1 MPKKILSL
9 IPLLILGTGLF
20 FSLFTALAQGRA
32 DDFTPMDK
40 VLKGITPSPR
50 TYDFT
55 INRFFSDIL
64 IKEDSSVTV
73 KETIEVEFHRPRH
86 GIYRDI
92 PYRYRD
98 DLGKT
103 TETPTRILS
112 VTNESQGSWKHKVDH
127 QGPMVHIRI
136 GDPKKFVEGRQT
148 YVITYQ
154 VESVLLYFEDH
165 DEFYWNVTGNG
176 WPAPIREA
184 AAKVLI
190 MGRKKGGPIRA
201 ACYTGP
207 LGSREAVCGY
217 EPLERGAAFFA
228 KKNLL
233 VGEGLTIVLGWDKG
247 VVTPPSAWR
256 QFFWVLNFRENWVF
270 LFPILMALFMVRY
283 WAVRGRDPKV
293 RESLVVQYQPPKSNE
308 QNLNP
313 GEVGALVDE
322 KVDSRDL
329 TASLIGLAVKGF
341 IQVEEIKKEGW
352 IFDTVDY
359 GLSRLKEPDS
369 APSPFERELLDRLF
383 ASGPKILI
391 SDLKNKFYTH
401 LDPLRDQ
408 LFNDLVSKN
417 FFRQSPETVR
427 RRYRYAGLVVLGLG
441 LAGLAAWGSS
451 WKPFAAFSLIGLPLL
466 FFSRFMPVKTLLGAR
481 TRLEVLG
488 FQEFLGRAEKD
499 RLQRIADPHLFS
511 RYLPYALALGVVDNW
526 ARAFEG
532 IYQEPPDWYSSP
544 GGIHTFNTSSF
555 SHSINQAA
563 STMTA
568 ALISAPRGS
577 GSGGGFSG
585 GSSGGGSGGG
595 GGGSW

>member
-1 MPKKILSL
+1 M
-9 IPLLILGTGLF
+9 
-20 FSLFTALAQGRA
+20 
-32 DDFTPMDK
+32 
-40 VLKGITPSPR
+40 
-50 TYDFT
+50 
-55 INRFFSDIL
+55 
-64 IKEDSSVTV
+64 
-73 KETIEVEFHRPRH
+73 
-86 GIYRDI
+86 
-92 PYRYRD
+92 
-98 DLGKT
+98 
-103 TETPTRILS
+103 
-112 VTNESQGSWKHKVDH
+112 
-127 QGPMVHIRI
+127 
-136 GDPKKFVEGRQT
+136 EGRQT
-148 YVITYQ
+148 YIITYR
-154 VESVLLYFEDH
+154 VENVLLYFDDH

-184 AAKVLI
+184 AANVLI
-190 MGRKKGGPIRA
+190 MGRKKGGPFRA
-201 ACYTGP
+201 ACFTGP
-207 LGSREAVCGY
+207 LGSREAVCGQ
-217 EPLERGAAFFA
+217 EPLERGASFFS
-228 KKNLL
+228 KRNLN

-256 QFFWVLNFRENWVF
+256 KFSWVLNFRENWVF
-270 LFPILMALFMVRY
+270 LFPIFMALFMVRH
-283 WAVRGRDPKV
+283 WAVRGRDPQV

-308 QNLNP
+308 QPLNP
-313 GEVGALVDE
+313 GEIGALVDE

-352 IFDTVDY
+352 IFDTTDY
-359 GLSRLKEPDS
+359 DLSRLKMPDS
-369 APSPFERELLDRLF
+369 SLSPFERELVERLF
-383 ASGPKILI
+383 GSGPKILV

-408 LFNDLVSKN
+408 LFNDLMAKK
-417 FFRQSPETVR
+417 FFLESPETVR
-427 RRYRYAGLVVLGLG
+427 LRYRYVGLAVIGLG
-441 LAGLAAWGSS
+441 LAGMVVSGSYWKINLAV
-451 WKPFAAFSLIGLPLL
+451 SLIGLPLL
-466 FFSRFMPVKTLLGAR
+466 LFSRLMPAKTLLGAR
-481 TRLEVLG
+481 TRLEALG

-499 RLQRIADPHLFS
+499 RLERMADPHLFS

-544 GGIHTFNTSSF
+544 GGFHTFNTSSF

-585 GSSGGGSGGG
+585 GSSGGGFGGG